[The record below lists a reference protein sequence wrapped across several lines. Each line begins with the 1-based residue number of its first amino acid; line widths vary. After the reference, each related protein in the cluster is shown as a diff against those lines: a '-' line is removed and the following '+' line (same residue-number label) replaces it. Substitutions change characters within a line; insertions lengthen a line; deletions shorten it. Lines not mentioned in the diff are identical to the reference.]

1 MRSLKTPREYWEIF
15 DPCCCLSKL
24 VEEVSNIK
32 PFPLWLLFL
41 RFSVESEDSI
51 SFYFI
56 DRSEKREFVTRKNAS
71 KIHEKNLTTMEGISF
86 IFLSYLRCE
95 NIIQILE
102 FLCIEYNIRMEF
114 WKIDQT
120 PRIDFLVNY
129 FPVILISY
137 RNRKGIIEVIPI
149 FSILQPE
156 AFAELNFCLQI
167 PSGVR
172 LFVFFFFSTK

>member
-1 MRSLKTPREYWEIF
+1 MTFIFTFLGREWRFDLVLLYRSVR
-15 DPCCCLSKL
+15 
-24 VEEVSNIK
+24 
-32 PFPLWLLFL
+32 
-41 RFSVESEDSI
+41 
-51 SFYFI
+51 
-56 DRSEKREFVTRKNAS
+56 EKRIRHAKERFEDTRKKFDN
-71 KIHEKNLTTMEGISF
+71 HGG
-86 IFLSYLRCE
+86 
-95 NIIQILE
+95 NIIYILILFKMWKHFQILE

-120 PRIDFLVNY
+120 PRIDLLVNY

>member
-1 MRSLKTPREYWEIF
+1 
-15 DPCCCLSKL
+15 
-24 VEEVSNIK
+24 
-32 PFPLWLLFL
+32 
-41 RFSVESEDSI
+41 
-51 SFYFI
+51 
-56 DRSEKREFVTRKNAS
+56 
-71 KIHEKNLTTMEGISF
+71 MEGISF

-120 PRIDFLVNY
+120 PRIDLLVNY

-172 LFVFFFFSTK
+172 LFVFFFFFDEIVESTVIEVSFNWNTRYHRGSLYKCDKMYKQNLDSKIETSKKKQQFPIQCNI